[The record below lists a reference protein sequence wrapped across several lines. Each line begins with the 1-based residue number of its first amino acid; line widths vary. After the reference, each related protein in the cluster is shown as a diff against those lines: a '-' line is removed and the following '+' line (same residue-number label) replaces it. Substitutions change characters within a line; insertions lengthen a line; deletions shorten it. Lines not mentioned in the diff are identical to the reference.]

1 MIGLGVF
8 QTEARNKRDEE
19 QKGTEKQRGRRSK
32 GDGGFCF
39 KAKGTGVFASG
50 TLFYALM
57 AIK

>member
-50 TLFYALM
+50 TLF
-57 AIK
+57 